1 MFIIIIWINGV
12 EKKGERE
19 SGGWEWGEGGGE
31 VRPKRRLPVLNIL
44 VDEGRGRGR

>member
-19 SGGWEWGEGGGE
+19 SGGWEWGEGGGRFDLKE
-31 VRPKRRLPVLNIL
+31 
-44 VDEGRGRGR
+44 DFQF